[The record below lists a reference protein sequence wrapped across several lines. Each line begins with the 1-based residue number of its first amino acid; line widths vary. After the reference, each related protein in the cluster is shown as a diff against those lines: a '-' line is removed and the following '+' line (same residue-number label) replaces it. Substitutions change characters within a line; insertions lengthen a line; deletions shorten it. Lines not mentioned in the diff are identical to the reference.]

1 MSITTDS
8 NSAIR
13 DGRLGVF
20 VLIAII
26 FLMGSYLWFK
36 AVSPWNPQQRFEV
49 RFHEI
54 AALNDNAPILVNG
67 VRVGSVESIHLKGK
81 DSVHVKM
88 QINKSKITIPEGSTF
103 KILSNNV
110 VGVKY
115 VDISLPNSD
124 PNKPQPRPLDETMEV
139 IGQDPGRPEV
149 IIDELT
155 ASLSKISFDKL
166 EKKVAENFDDLSIA
180 TKNISKASE
189 KFGPVADKTILME
202 DKVGVLADEVRTTS
216 KRINKIIENPQFVAD
231 IKETAKRARDVAA
244 SIERTM
250 NQVDTLLAD
259 RELRNDVKESLA
271 RLNEA
276 TKHVQSGL
284 ETFEKIAQD
293 KDVRGDLKA
302 IMVDAR
308 QTLDK
313 VYRMVNSPGFGDDL
327 KGTLKNTNQALE
339 NINTVTL
346 QVNQILGKRHPLLH
360 MIFGAPGKLDVKA
373 RLHKKQSN
381 DGKDRKDNGT
391 NAQNSNDSSRSK
403 EASSTTAPT
412 TPVVD
417 EIDKQAPA
425 ND

>member
-88 QINKSKITIPEGSTF
+88 QINKSKITIPEGATF

-115 VDISLPNSD
+115 VDISLPKSD

-189 KFGPVADKTILME
+189 KLGPVADKTILME
-202 DKVGVLADEVRTTS
+202 NKVGVLADEVRTTS

-373 RLHKKQSN
+373 RLHKKEGDN
-381 DGKDRKDNGT
+381 KDKKDKGT
-391 NAQNSNDSSRSK
+391 NAQNSNDSSRAK
-403 EASSTTAPT
+403 EASSSTPPT